1 MSNTIKMVVLDMAG
15 TTINEDNIVYKTL
28 HKAVEAQG
36 IEVDLSTVLKICAG
50 KEKHKAIIDLLKNLG
65 IENVDS
71 KVVFENFKK
80 NLEEAY
86 DLYEIKPIDGVEA
99 FFSELK
105 NRGVIVVL
113 NTGYDSKTANKL
125 LSKLN
130 WSVGNQ
136 IDALI
141 TADDVVTGRPSAEM
155 INLAM
160 EIFSISNSKNV
171 LKAGDSAIDI
181 EEGKSAN
188 CGLTVGVLSGAQ
200 SKEELAKASPNY
212 IFQNVTQIIKL
223 FV

>member
-36 IEVDLSTVLKICAG
+36 VKVDLSTVLKICAG
-50 KEKHKAIIDLLKNLG
+50 KEKHKAIIDLLKNLE

-71 KVVFENFKK
+71 NVVFENFKT
-80 NLEEAY
+80 NLNDAY
-86 DLYEIKPIDGVEA
+86 DFFEIKPIDGVEA
-99 FFSELK
+99 FFTELK
-105 NRGVIVVL
+105 NKGVKVVL

-125 LSKLN
+125 ISKLN

-141 TADDVVTGRPSAEM
+141 TADDVVSGRPSAEM
-155 INLAM
+155 IHLAM
-160 EIFSISNSKNV
+160 EIFSINNPENV
-171 LKAGDSAIDI
+171 LKAGDSVIDI
-181 EEGKSAN
+181 EEGKNAN
-188 CGLTVGVLSGAQ
+188 CGLTIGVLSGAQ
-200 SKEELAKASPNY
+200 NKEELAKANPNY
-212 IFQNVTQIIKL
+212 IFQNVTQIIEL

>member
-99 FFSELK
+99 FFEELK

>member
-28 HKAVEAQG
+28 HKAVGKQG

-50 KEKHKAIIDLLKNLG
+50 KEKHKAIIDLLENLG
-65 IENVDS
+65 IEDVDS

-86 DLYEIKPIDGVEA
+86 DLYEIKPVDGVEA
-99 FFSELK
+99 FFAELK
-105 NRGVIVVL
+105 RKGVIVVL

-200 SKEELAKASPNY
+200 NEEELAKASPNY
-212 IFQNVTQIIKL
+212 IFQNVTQIINL